1 MEFGKYIKQ
10 LRDSRE
16 LSVRELSRRSGVSV
30 AHISQLESGQ
40 RGIPKPETIKK
51 LADGLQCDYD
61 ELMEVAGYGI
71 GSQDNKET
79 AHAAKNEKHYT
90 DIENIFFYELEKL
103 SEDDKKK
110 ALEHVRYLRYLAEQ
124 KNKY

>member
-10 LRDSRE
+10 LRDIRG

-40 RGIPKPETIKK
+40 RGIPKPDTIKK
-51 LADGLQCDYD
+51 LADGLSCDYD
-61 ELMEVAGYGI
+61 EIMKIAGYGI
-71 GSQDNKET
+71 ESKPNNSTSSSSLNNKQLS
-79 AHAAKNEKHYT
+79 
-90 DIENIFFYELEKL
+90 DIENLFFYELDKL
-103 SEDDKKK
+103 SEEDKQK

-124 KNKY
+124 QK